1 METNFIIDLREK
13 AQVPIIT
20 FSAKSPSLASLRSS
34 YFFRVAAN
42 DSAQVG
48 AIGAIVKAFGWRQ
61 VVPIYVD
68 NEYGEGVIP
77 YLTDA
82 LQAVDARV
90 PYRSVIPPAAS
101 DDYITAELYKLMTM
115 PTRVFVVHMLPDLGS
130 RIFAKAE
137 EIGMMSDGYVWIVTD
152 GISDFMSTLNS
163 SVLESMLGILGV
175 KSYAPKTKALENFTT
190 RFHRENPTV
199 PLVVFGLW
207 AYDTVFALAIAVE
220 EITKTANFNFKRTNF
235 SRNSTDLESFGISE
249 DGPELVEALS
259 RTRFR
264 GLSGDF
270 KLVNGQLQTPTYEI
284 INVNGSG
291 ERRLGFWTFES
302 GLMRKLDLRN
312 RSTYS
317 TSNTSLGPIIWPGDS
332 NSIPKGWQIPTQ
344 GKRLKIGVPVKK
356 GFEEFVNV
364 SFPFSND
371 TVTGYSID
379 VFKAVLGALPYS
391 VSFEFVPFANAQGKA
406 AGTYN
411 DFVYQVFVGNLDAA
425 IGDITIRANRSLYVD
440 FTLPYTE
447 SGEKVVSN
455 LARFVVII
463 WCFVVLILTQSYTA
477 SLTSLLTVQQLQPR
491 VTDVNQLL
499 KNRENVGFQ
508 SGSFVEGIL
517 KQLGFDESQFKRYNS
532 PEELYKLFA
541 NGSRKGG
548 ISAAFDENPY
558 MKLFLAK
565 YCSKFTMV
573 EPTFKA
579 DGFAFVFPKGSPL
592 VPDISRAILTV
603 TEGNQMKDIEKIWF
617 KKEPSCPDPNNKY
630 YSQSLGLESFKGLFL
645 IAGITSLS
653 ALIIYVAM
661 FLYEQRDVFMSSDLE
676 ASLWKRIQTVFIN
689 FDQKDLRSHTFK
701 KSEVGDR
708 CIADVVSSPNTNCP
722 PSPSSYSVHTDSNFV
737 FTEQGTPSG
746 TENDPTSPN
755 GAQSTD
761 EEIVSDVELTFPR
774 QMTSITPY

>member
-1 METNFIIDLREK
+1 METNFVIDLGEK

-20 FSAKSPSLASLRSS
+20 FSAKSPSLAPLRSS

-61 VVPIYVD
+61 VLPIYVD
-68 NEYGEGVIP
+68 NEYGEGVIS
-77 YLTDA
+77 YLTDT

-101 DDYITAELYKLMTM
+101 DDYIAAELYKLMTM

-130 RIFAKAE
+130 QIFAKAK
-137 EIGMMSDGYVWIVTD
+137 EIGMMSDSYVWIVTD
-152 GISDFMSTLNS
+152 EISDFMSTLNS
-163 SVLESMLGILGV
+163 SVLKSMQGILGV
-175 KSYAPKTKALENFTT
+175 KTYAPKTKVLENFTT

-207 AYDTVFALAIAVE
+207 AYDTVFALAMAVE
-220 EITKTANFNFKRTNF
+220 EIAKTANFNFKRTNF

-249 DGPELVEALS
+249 DGSELVEALS
-259 RTRFR
+259 RMRFR

-270 KLVNGQLQTPTYEI
+270 KLVNRQLQTLNYEI

-332 NSIPKGWQIPTQ
+332 NSIPKGWQIPTK

-356 GFEEFVNV
+356 GFDEFVNV

-391 VSFEFVPFANAQGKA
+391 VSFEFVPFANAQGKGS
-406 AGTYN
+406 GTFN
-411 DFVYQVFVGNLDAA
+411 DFVYQVFVENLDAA
-425 IGDITIRANRSLYVD
+425 IGDITIRANR
-440 FTLPYTE
+440 
-447 SGEKVVSN
+447 
-455 LARFVVII
+455 
-463 WCFVVLILTQSYTA
+463 
-477 SLTSLLTVQQLQPR
+477 
-491 VTDVNQLL
+491 
-499 KNRENVGFQ
+499 
-508 SGSFVEGIL
+508 
-517 KQLGFDESQFKRYNS
+517 
-532 PEELYKLFA
+532 
-541 NGSRKGG
+541 KGG
-548 ISAAFDENPY
+548 ISAAFDETLY
-558 MKLFLAK
+558 TRLFLAK
-565 YCSKFTMV
+565 YCSKFTMF

-603 TEGNQMKDIEKIWF
+603 MEGNQMKDIEKIWF
-617 KKEPSCPDPNNKY
+617 KKEPSCLDPNNKY

-645 IAGITSLS
+645 FAGITPLS
-653 ALIIYVAM
+653 ALIIYGAM

-689 FDQKDLRSHTFK
+689 FDQKDLKSHTFK

-708 CIADVVSSPNTNCP
+708 CIADVVS
-722 PSPSSYSVHTDSNFV
+722 VGFSNWIFKK
-737 FTEQGTPSG
+737 
-746 TENDPTSPN
+746 
-755 GAQSTD
+755 
-761 EEIVSDVELTFPR
+761 IVRKRGIDR
-774 QMTSITPY
+774 IT